1 MANSDILPT
10 NTTEIPKDLQ
20 VTALQA
26 CIGVIEDCLDND
38 ISQSEIS
45 DIGCNSISVLPK
57 QKRRWPDHLPEVVFM
72 YNATLH
78 SSTDFSP
85 FYLMLGRHPK
95 LPIDLMMNLQ
105 SNEEDQFE
113 NLGKHEYIQLHLRK
127 MKLAHEKAGEKLR
140 AEAVKRSSEQKY
152 TPNHVLLEG
161 SNVLLRNRVIG
172 RNKIQ
177 DAWDARKYIII
188 KRIDPNK
195 HVYFVEPLDGGERRI
210 ENRMN
215 IKPCVLVSN
224 DLENER
230 RESKGQ
236 RLRNSIQCPSNEES
250 DNESHEDDPIAIGY
264 EGSQPL
270 RRSARSNVGTH
281 SNVHHLPR

>member
-1 MANSDILPT
+1 
-10 NTTEIPKDLQ
+10 
-20 VTALQA
+20 
-26 CIGVIEDCLDND
+26 
-38 ISQSEIS
+38 
-45 DIGCNSISVLPK
+45 
-57 QKRRWPDHLPEVVFM
+57 
-72 YNATLH
+72 
-78 SSTDFSP
+78 
-85 FYLMLGRHPK
+85 
-95 LPIDLMMNLQ
+95 
-105 SNEEDQFE
+105 
-113 NLGKHEYIQLHLRK
+113 
-127 MKLAHEKAGEKLR
+127 MKLAYEKAGEKLR

-152 TPNHVLLEG
+152 TPNPVLLEG
-161 SNVLLRNRVIG
+161 SNVLLCNRVIG

-195 HVYFVEPLDGGERRI
+195 HVYLVEPLDGGERRI

-215 IKPCVLVSN
+215 IKPCVLVNN

-230 RESKGQ
+230 REYKGH

-250 DNESHEDDPIAIGY
+250 DNESDEDDPVAIGY

-270 RRSARSNVGTH
+270 RCSARSNAGTH